1 MTPEAVPQE
10 LRDSMTMASAVIL
23 FMCMI
28 RFNPCL
34 TLQEIETQ
42 CIIGGFANEWALIG
56 LHE

>member
-23 FMCMI
+23 FMCVI
-28 RFNPCL
+28 RFNSSL
-34 TLQEIETQ
+34 TLQEIEIQ
-42 CIIGGFANEWALIG
+42 CIIGGFANECALKG